1 MKLEPS
7 QIRVPKTP
15 AVAAMVSHPQP
26 VRGAPGA
33 APAPT
38 PKPLAPVQP
47 DETGVFPFRIAVAQA
62 DVDDLK
68 ERIARTRW
76 PAESPG
82 AGWSRG
88 VPTDYLRDL
97 AEYWR
102 TKYDWRD
109 HEAKLNANP
118 QFTTTIDGQTIHF
131 LHIRSPEPDAKPL
144 MLIHGW
150 PGSVLEFVDLI
161 GALSDPRAHGGDA
174 ADAFHLVIP
183 SIPGHGFS
191 RPLTDAGWT
200 SRHIAKAFTELMSRL
215 GYERYGVQGGDAG
228 AFIAPWMGRIDPTH
242 LVGVHVNA
250 LVQIPSVMQIMVG
263 LVVFS
268 KAERVRLERFKHFRD
283 EMMGY
288 MQIQA
293 TRPKTLAYGLTDSPV
308 GQLAWIVEKFKEWAD
323 PAAALPE
330 DAIDRDHLLTNVSLY
345 WFTGTAGSSANL
357 YYETLHDPA
366 AKKRIPRNTVPTG
379 VALSLS
385 QDVTIR
391 RWAERENNIV
401 HWTEF
406 EHGGH
411 FAALEVPELLV
422 ADMRKFFRLISANSA
437 K

>member
-1 MKLEPS
+1 MES
-7 QIRVPKTP
+7 
-15 AVAAMVSHPQP
+15 
-26 VRGAPGA
+26 G
-33 APAPT
+33 
-38 PKPLAPVQP
+38 
-47 DETGVFPFRIAVAQA
+47 GVFPFRIAVAQA

-76 PAESPG
+76 PEESPG
-82 AGWSRG
+82 TGWSRG
-88 VPTDYLRDL
+88 VPADYLREL

-109 HEAKLNANP
+109 HEAKLNAFP
-118 QFTTTIDGQTIHF
+118 QFTTSIDGQTIHF
-131 LHIRSPEPDAKPL
+131 LHIRSPESDAKPL

-161 GALSDPRAHGGDA
+161 GVLSDPRAHGADA

-191 RPLTDAGWT
+191 RPLTDSGWS
-200 SRHIAKAFTELMSRL
+200 SRHIAKAFTELMGRL
-215 GYERYGVQGGDAG
+215 GYGRYGVQGGDAG
-228 AFIAPWMGRIDPTH
+228 AFVAPWMGRIAPTH
-242 LVGVHVNA
+242 LVGIHVNA

-268 KAERVRLERFKHFRD
+268 KPERVRLERFKHFR
-283 EMMGY
+283 EEQMGY
-288 MQIQA
+288 LHIQA

-308 GQLAWIVEKFKEWAD
+308 GQLAWIVEKFKEWTD

-330 DAIDRDHLLTNVSLY
+330 DAIDRDHILTNISLY

-357 YYETLHDPA
+357 YYETLHDPS
-366 AKKRIPRNTVPTG
+366 AKKRTPRNMVPTG

-401 HWTEF
+401 HWSEF
-406 EHGGH
+406 ERGGH
-411 FAALEVPELLV
+411 FAALEVPGLLV
-422 ADMRKFFRLISANSA
+422 ADMRKFFRLVWASAATS
-437 K
+437 